1 MPLDISTARMGT
13 LSMYPG
19 TIGIEGEGRDAEI
32 VVRIPIHTDDAQD
45 VYYRLL
51 NMEA

>member
-13 LSMYPG
+13 LSRYHG
-19 TIGIEGEGRDAEI
+19 TIGIEGEGIDGEI
-32 VVRIPIHTDDAQD
+32 VVRIPMHTDAAQD

-51 NMEA
+51 MEA